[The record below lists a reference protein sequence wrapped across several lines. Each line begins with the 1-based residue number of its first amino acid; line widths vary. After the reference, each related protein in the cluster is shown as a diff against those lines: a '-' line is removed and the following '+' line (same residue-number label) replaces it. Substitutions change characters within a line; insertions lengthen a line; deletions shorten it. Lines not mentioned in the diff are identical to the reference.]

1 MRKTLLTSLLVVALI
16 GITAGTVW
24 WWAGRTMNAPAGT
37 SEQQTD
43 PAASGIFVTTARVEE
58 RQAVQS
64 QRFSGTITPLR
75 QVTLVTQIGGRI
87 ESMVEEVGVE
97 VTEGQVV
104 AQLDVEELLLNLRE
118 REAALAQAEAYLDAL
133 KAGAS
138 AEEIRQAEAN
148 YDQAASAFQQAEET
162 YLRAKTLYEQG
173 VISREAF
180 NSAQTQYNVAR
191 AQLDAAEQILAQTRR
206 GARPEEIR
214 AAEAQVEQAR
224 VGVEMVQKR
233 LNDATLT
240 APFDG
245 VIAYRHTDVGETIGP
260 GSPVVTLVQLQEVIL
275 GVSVSDRWVDAFRP
289 GESVTVTVDAFPG
302 ETLQGTVRS
311 VAPVADPTSGL
322 FPVRIALSNPDNR
335 LRPGMAATVWV
346 EVPTGPPGPAVPSE
360 AIVRRDGRN
369 MVFVV
374 GPDGRIEARDVQ
386 LGTESGGWVNVTG
399 VRVGERVVTSGHT
412 RLQHGSL
419 VSWTEEGM

>member
-1 MRKTLLTSLLVVALI
+1 MRRTLLIPLTMVALVV
-16 GITAGTVW
+16 ITAGAVW
-24 WWAGRTMNAPAGT
+24 WWAGRTMNAPAGP
-37 SEQQTD
+37 SGQQTD
-43 PAASGIFVTTARVEE
+43 PAAAAVLVTTARVEE

-75 QVTLVTQIGGRI
+75 QVTLVAQIGGRI
-87 ESMVEEVGVE
+87 ESMVEEVGIE
-97 VTEGQVV
+97 VTEGDVV

-162 YLRAKTLYEQG
+162 FVRAQTLYEQG

-180 NSAQTQYNVAR
+180 NGAQTQYEVAR

-233 LNDATLT
+233 LDDATLT

-245 VIAYRHTDVGETIGP
+245 VVAYRHTDVGETIGP
-260 GSPVVTLVQLQEVIL
+260 GSPIVTLVQLQEVIL

-289 GESVTVTVDAFPG
+289 GASVTVTVDAFPG

-311 VAPVADPTSGL
+311 VAPAADPTSGL
-322 FPVRIALSNPDNR
+322 FPVRIALSNPENR

-346 EVPTGPPGPAVPSE
+346 EVQTAPPGPAVPSE

-369 MVFVV
+369 MVFVAA
-374 GPDGRIEARDVQ
+374 PDGRVEARDVQ
-386 LGTESGGWVNVTG
+386 LGAESGGWVNVTG
-399 VRVGERVVTSGHT
+399 VQVGERVITSGHS

-419 VSWTEEGM
+419 VRWTEGGM

>member
-1 MRKTLLTSLLVVALI
+1 MVALV
-16 GITAGTVW
+16 GVTATTVW
-24 WWAGRTMNAPAGT
+24 WWAGRTMNAPAGP
-37 SEQQTD
+37 SEQTD
-43 PAASGIFVTTARVEE
+43 PAAVGVLVTTARVEE
-58 RQAVQS
+58 RQASQS

-75 QVTLVTQIGGRI
+75 QVTLVTQIGGRV

-97 VTEGQVV
+97 VTEGTVV
-104 AQLDVEELLLNLRE
+104 AQLDVADLLLNLRE

-133 KAGAS
+133 RTGAS
-138 AEEIRQAEAN
+138 TEEIRQAEAN
-148 YDQAASAFQQAEET
+148 YNQAASAFQQAEET
-162 YLRAKTLYEQG
+162 FERAQTLYEQG

-180 NSAQTQYNVAR
+180 NGAQTQYDVAR
-191 AQLDAAEQILAQTRR
+191 AQLDAAEQILAQTLR

-233 LNDATLT
+233 LDDATLT

-245 VIAYRHTDVGETIGP
+245 IVAYRHTDVGETVGP
-260 GSPVVTLVQLQEVIL
+260 GSPIATLVQLQEVIL

-289 GESVTVTVDAFPG
+289 GEAVAVTVDAFPG

-311 VAPVADPTSGL
+311 VAPVADQTSGL
-322 FPVRIALSNPDNR
+322 FPIRIALANPENR

-346 EVPTGPPGPAVPSE
+346 DVQTAPPGPAVPSE

-369 MVFVV
+369 MVFVAAA
-374 GPDGRIEARDVQ
+374 DGRVEARDVQ
-386 LGTESGGWVNVTG
+386 LGAESDGWVNVIG
-399 VRVGERVVTSGHT
+399 VQVGERVVTSGHS
-412 RLQHGSL
+412 RLQHGS
-419 VSWTEEGM
+419 VVRWNEGGM

>member
-1 MRKTLLTSLLVVALI
+1 MVALV

-24 WWAGRTMNAPAGT
+24 WWAGRTMDAPAG
-37 SEQQTD
+37 SSDHLTD
-43 PAASGIFVTTARVEE
+43 AAAASILVTTARVEE
-58 RQAVQS
+58 RQASQS

-75 QVTLVTQIGGRI
+75 QVTLVAQVGGSV
-87 ESMVEEVGVE
+87 ENMVEEVGVE
-97 VTEGQVV
+97 VTEGTVV
-104 AQLDVEELLLNLRE
+104 AQLDDTELLLNLRE

-133 KAGAS
+133 RTGAS
-138 AEEIRQAEAN
+138 TEEIRQAEAN
-148 YDQAASAFQQAEET
+148 YSQAASAFQQAEET
-162 YLRAKTLYEQG
+162 FQRAQTLFEQS

-180 NSAQTQYNVAR
+180 DGAQTQYDVAR

-233 LNDATLT
+233 IDDATLT

-245 VIAYRHTDVGETIGP
+245 IVAYRHTDVGETIGP
-260 GSPVVTLVQLQEVIL
+260 GSPIVTLVQLQEVIL

-289 GESVTVTVDAFPG
+289 GEPVAVTVDAFPG
-302 ETLQGTVRS
+302 ETLEGSVRS
-311 VAPVADPTSGL
+311 VAPVADQTSGL
-322 FPVRIALSNPDNR
+322 FPVRVTLTNPESR

-346 EVPTGPPGPAVPSE
+346 DVQTAPPGPAVPSE

-369 MVFVV
+369 VVFIVAA
-374 GPDGRIEARDVQ
+374 DGRIEARDVQ
-386 LGTESGGWVNVTG
+386 LGVESGGWVSVTG
-399 VRVGERVVTSGHT
+399 VHVGERVVTSGQS

-419 VSWTEEGM
+419 VRWNEEGV